1 MPPINCTSCMDHGFV
16 MFDGVPRE
24 CGNCEAG
31 REWAANGG
39 LAPRAEMNRHRLPPG
54 GEVLLTEA
62 KRRAAGL
69 PPGVIG
75 SEVMVRATLEVEPIV
90 HELVTALDDCTRDVP
105 GAVERAVE
113 ILGGLP
119 EWAIPD
125 DVRNRDQEDRTG
137 SDDEREL
144 TLVGSASGK
153 SSRQR
158 RRRPESSSAGNPAA
172 PLEPPA
178 AE

>member
-1 MPPINCTSCMDHGFV
+1 MPPINCTSCMDAGFV
-16 MFDGVPRE
+16 IWDGVPRE
-24 CGNCEAG
+24 CGNCDAG
-31 REWAANGG
+31 RDWAQRGG
-39 LAPRAEMNRHRLPPG
+39 RAPRAEMDPRRLPPG
-54 GEVLLTEA
+54 GDVLLTEA
-62 KRRAAGL
+62 KRQAAGL

-75 SEVMVRATLEVEPIV
+75 GEVMVRATLEVEPLV
-90 HELVTALDDCTRDVP
+90 HELVRTLDDCTRDIP
-105 GAVERAVE
+105 GASERAVE
-113 ILGGLP
+113 LLGGLP

-125 DVRNRDQEDRTG
+125 DVRNRDQERAG

-158 RRRPESSSAGNPAA
+158 RRRQESSSAGNPAA